1 VIANARYFVAL
12 TATGGLLLTLLLNAT
27 PQLEPAYENRSLHV
41 ALSMAAA
48 LVLLFVA
55 TLLAGRFRRTLAL
68 LDLLALAAVAVLA
81 LNNLFFSV
89 LSAVLTESPGGF
101 STWATAG
108 AGLLGAALLAAAA
121 LSPVRFLRRA
131 RRAMAVTTVVVVL
144 ALGLLA
150 VAAGVFAH
158 TLPAGIFDD
167 PPKGAGLSLVSQQHP
182 PFLVIEILTAIC
194 WAVASVAFGRRAE
207 RDHDEF
213 QAWFAISSTIAAV
226 AFVNYSLFPSRY
238 TELIYAGDLFFLGAA
253 AVLVVGAV
261 REIGAYQAAFARA
274 AILDERRRVARDLHD
289 GVAQELAFIATQMHS
304 FEGRQEEA
312 ESAGQIKQAV
322 QRALDESRGAI
333 SALSRP
339 VHEPLHVTLA
349 HAAEEVT
356 ERLGA
361 ELDLDLDERVRV
373 SPAWEEALPRI
384 LREAVAN
391 AIRHGRAHTVTVR
404 LRDADGVWLRIS
416 DDGDGFDVS
425 EPRSSNSFGLTGMS
439 ERTEAL
445 GGEFRL
451 SSEPGRGTTVEILL
465 P

>member
-1 VIANARYFVAL
+1 
-12 TATGGLLLTLLLNAT
+12 
-27 PQLEPAYENRSLHV
+27 
-41 ALSMAAA
+41 
-48 LVLLFVA
+48 
-55 TLLAGRFRRTLAL
+55 
-68 LDLLALAAVAVLA
+68 
-81 LNNLFFSV
+81 
-89 LSAVLTESPGGF
+89 
-101 STWATAG
+101 
-108 AGLLGAALLAAAA
+108 
-121 LSPVRFLRRA
+121 
-131 RRAMAVTTVVVVL
+131 VTTVVVVL
-144 ALGLLA
+144 TLGLLA
-150 VAAGVFAH
+150 VVAGVFAH

-416 DDGDGFDVS
+416 DDGEGFDVS